1 MVRFYRRRTRLETID
16 IAHKIVDIASEKQA
30 EDILLLD
37 ARGICSFTD
46 YLVICSCDTG
56 RQMKAVYDE
65 ILTSLKDE
73 GITPHHHEG
82 EAESGW
88 LLLDYGAVVAHIFA
102 IVERDY
108 YQLDRLWQQ
117 ASPVVRI
124 Q

>member
-1 MVRFYRRRTRLETID
+1 MVRPCRRRVRLEAID
-16 IAHKIVDIASEKQA
+16 IAHKIVDIASDKQA
-30 EDILLLD
+30 IDILLLD
-37 ARGICSFTD
+37 ARGICSFAD

-56 RQMKAVYDE
+56 RQMNAVYDE
-65 ILTSLKDE
+65 ILTSLKAE
-73 GITPHHHEG
+73 GIAPHHHEG

-102 IVERDY
+102 LAEREY